1 MDVYLI
7 PGLGA
12 DHRLFGKLEFPG
24 HAVHPLDW
32 PVMPVGSS
40 LLDFAKALATKVDTS
55 KPHALIGVSMGG
67 MVAQEMA
74 ALTKPERVIII
85 SSWKGPE
92 EMPRAIKVMGGT
104 HPERLL
110 TKSFMEHTIPFVR
123 WQMGVES
130 PEDVALFDAL
140 VQVHSIDQMKV
151 QIAACLDW
159 KGPSAPVPDLV
170 HFHGDTDRLMPISS
184 IQGAKVVPDGG
195 HFMVFSKAQEVQ
207 QLVLEALRDSR

>member
-12 DHRLFGKLEFPG
+12 DHRLFGKLELRG
-24 HAVHPLDW
+24 YSLHPLDW
-32 PVMPVGSS
+32 PVMTPGSS
-40 LLDFAKALATKVDTS
+40 LADFAKALAPEVDAS

-74 ALTKPERVIII
+74 ALTKPERVVII

-92 EMPRAIKVMGGT
+92 EMPKAIKVMRGT
-104 HPERLL
+104 HPERVL
-110 TKSFMEHTIPFVR
+110 TKAFMEHTIPFVR

-140 VQVHSIDQMKV
+140 VRVHSIDQMKV

-170 HFHGDTDRLMPISS
+170 HIHGDTDRLMPISS

-207 QLVLEALRDSR
+207 QLVLEALHNS